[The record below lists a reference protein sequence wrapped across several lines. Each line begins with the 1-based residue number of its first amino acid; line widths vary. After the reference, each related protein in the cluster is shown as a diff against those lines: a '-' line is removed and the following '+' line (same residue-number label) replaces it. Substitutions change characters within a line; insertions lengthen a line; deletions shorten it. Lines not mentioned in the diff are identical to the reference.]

1 MNIQMFN
8 FWYFFWLIISTGS
21 TVGLYFLLRKKS
33 AKTQKI
39 VLFSILLAGLV
50 AHFTKFLYPPYST
63 DTTRMLRDSWFVNI
77 CGANIALFPF
87 MFLSKSDR
95 AKDYMFYL
103 GILGGLVA
111 ILVPLEPIQKVN
123 QASEW
128 IDIIRFYFHHTMLY
142 SVPLLMVLF
151 KLHKLSYKRVA
162 WCPVY
167 LLGVMLFIML
177 NQVFQSELG
186 FIPMRGDDITHV
198 NYKNSSLIWGPEQ
211 SFSFLLTAL
220 CPKIFKTIPFG
231 EHAGEAKYWPWFWL
245 IVPIFVYLT
254 PICFGLCMIFD
265 RKNFKTDFVN
275 FKQKLKA
282 YLNAKKNKTTP
293 QTNNAQTTPT
303 EENITTNNDITPSNK
318 LTDVNNNN
326 NNDTNLESI
335 KN

>member
-8 FWYFFWLIISTGS
+8 FWYFFWLIISAGS

-39 VLFSILLAGLV
+39 VLFSILIAGLV
-50 AHFTKFLYPPYST
+50 AHFTKFWYPPYST
-63 DTTRMLRDSWFVNI
+63 DPSRLLRDSWFVNI

-87 MFLSKSDR
+87 MFISKSEK

-103 GILGGLVA
+103 GLLGGLGAVL
-111 ILVPLEPIQKVN
+111 IPLEPIQKVN
-123 QASEW
+123 QAIEW

-142 SVPLLMVLF
+142 AVPLLMVMF
-151 KLHKLSYKRVA
+151 KLHKLSYKRVL

-186 FIPMRGDDITHV
+186 FIPMRGDDIVHI
-198 NYKNSSLIWGPEQ
+198 NYKNTSFIWGPPSQ
-211 SFSFLLTAL
+211 YGFLFTAL

-245 IVPIFVYLT
+245 IVPVFVYIT
-254 PICFGLCMIFD
+254 PLCFGLCMIFD
-265 RKNFKTDFVN
+265 HKNFKIDCIAL
-275 FKQKLKA
+275 KQKTKSYLK
-282 YLNAKKNKTTP
+282 AKKNKKI
-293 QTNNAQTTPT
+293 
-303 EENITTNNDITPSNK
+303 EINNDNTTIEVVAK
-318 LTDVNNNN
+318 D
-326 NNDTNLESI
+326 ESI
-335 KN
+335 NTDNMQSN

>member
-8 FWYFFWLIISTGS
+8 FWYFFWLIISAGS

-39 VLFSILLAGLV
+39 VLFSILIAGLV
-50 AHFTKFLYPPYST
+50 AHFTKFWYPPYST
-63 DTTRMLRDSWFVNI
+63 DPSRLLRDSWFVNI

-87 MFLSKSDR
+87 MFISKSEK

-103 GILGGLVA
+103 GLLGGLGAVL
-111 ILVPLEPIQKVN
+111 IPLEPIQKVN
-123 QASEW
+123 QAIEW

-142 SVPLLMVLF
+142 AVPPLMVVF
-151 KLHKLSYKRVA
+151 KLHKLSYKRVL

-186 FIPMRGDDITHV
+186 FIPMRGDDIVHI
-198 NYKNSSLIWGPEQ
+198 NYKNTSFIWGPPSQ
-211 SFSFLLTAL
+211 YGFLFTAL

-245 IVPIFVYLT
+245 IVPVFVYIT
-254 PICFGLCMIFD
+254 PLCFGLCMIFD
-265 RKNFKTDFVN
+265 HKNFKTDCIA
-275 FKQKLKA
+275 FKQKIKSYLK
-282 YLNAKKNKTTP
+282 AKKNKKI
-293 QTNNAQTTPT
+293 
-303 EENITTNNDITPSNK
+303 EINNDNTTIEVVAI
-318 LTDVNNNN
+318 D
-326 NNDTNLESI
+326 ESI
-335 KN
+335 NTDNMQSN